1 MEKMKRSEKY
11 KAFKEYGIPRY
22 MMIDEKEK
30 KREQRFWAFLAL
42 VMLVLAIAGKTDMQ
56 KTFGTVT
63 LFLVSLVGVFD
74 RW

>member
-11 KAFKEYGIPRY
+11 RAFKEYGIPRY
-22 MMIDEKEK
+22 MMIDENEK

-42 VMLVLAIAGKTDMQ
+42 LMLVLAIAGKTDMQ

-74 RW
+74 R

>member
-11 KAFKEYGIPRY
+11 KAFKDYGIPRY
-22 MMIDEKEK
+22 LMIDEKEK

-42 VMLVLAIAGKTDMQ
+42 LMLILAIAGKTDMQ

-74 RW
+74 R